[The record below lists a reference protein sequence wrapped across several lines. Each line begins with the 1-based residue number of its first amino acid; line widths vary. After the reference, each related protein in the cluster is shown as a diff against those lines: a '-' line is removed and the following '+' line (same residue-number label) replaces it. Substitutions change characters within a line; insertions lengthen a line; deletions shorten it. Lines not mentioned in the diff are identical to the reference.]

1 MMFLCQ
7 NVDFRFSYKKQW
19 FFNSFEQ
26 PTSRRAPNF
35 KARAGARRRAPNF
48 KARAQLQGARP
59 RARRR
64 DALTATAHL
73 LSEILKML
81 TVETYRKDI

>member
-7 NVDFRFSYKKQW
+7 NVDFRVSYKKQW

-35 KARAGARRRAPNF
+35 KARA
-48 KARAQLQGARP
+48 QLQGARP
-59 RARRR
+59 RR
-64 DALTATAHL
+64 DAPTASAHFIN
-73 LSEILKML
+73 EILEML
-81 TVETYRKDI
+81 TVEAYRKDI

>member
-35 KARAGARRRAPNF
+35 KARA
-48 KARAQLQGARP
+48 QLQGARP
-59 RARRR
+59 RR
-64 DALTATAHL
+64 DALTGKAHFIN
-73 LSEILKML
+73 EILEML
-81 TVETYRKDI
+81 TVEAYRKDI

>member
-1 MMFLCQ
+1 MFLCQ

-35 KARAGARRRAPNF
+35 KARG
-48 KARAQLQGARP
+48 GP
-59 RARRR
+59 RWRR
-64 DALTATAHL
+64 DALSAPAHF

-81 TVETYRKDI
+81 TVETYRKDIFVGGPSPLNQLSSAVSKGFV

>member
-26 PTSRRAPNF
+26 PTSRRAH
-35 KARAGARRRAPNF
+35 GAPNF
-48 KARAQLQGARP
+48 KAP
-59 RARRR
+59 RRTKRTR
-64 DALTATAHL
+64 TF
-73 LSEILKML
+73 SQ
-81 TVETYRKDI
+81 

>member
-26 PTSRRAPNF
+26 PTSRRAANF
-35 KARAGARRRAPNF
+35 KARS
-48 KARAQLQGARP
+48 QLQGAHQ
-59 RARRR
+59 RR
-64 DALTATAHL
+64 DVPTGSHIF
-73 LSEILKML
+73 SMK
-81 TVETYRKDI
+81 Y

>member
-35 KARAGARRRAPNF
+35 KARA
-48 KARAQLQGARP
+48 QLQGARP
-59 RARRR
+59 RAPTRAQLQGARG
-64 DALTATAHL
+64 AATHPQQKHIF
-73 LSEILKML
+73 SMK
-81 TVETYRKDI
+81 Y

>member
-1 MMFLCQ
+1 MWIF
-7 NVDFRFSYKKQW
+7 VFHTKKQW

-35 KARAGARRRAPNF
+35 KARA
-48 KARAQLQGARP
+48 QLQGAR
-59 RARRR
+59 RRR
-64 DALTATAHL
+64 DALSAPAHL

-81 TVETYRKDI
+81 TVEAYRKDILDTLRQSPTKSVEPRSVTKTL

>member
-7 NVDFRFSYKKQW
+7 NADFRFSYKKQW

-26 PTSRRAPNF
+26 PTSSGG
-35 KARAGARRRAPNF
+35 KARPR
-48 KARAQLQGARP
+48 

-64 DALTATAHL
+64 DAPTEPAHF

-81 TVETYRKDI
+81 TVEAYRKDI